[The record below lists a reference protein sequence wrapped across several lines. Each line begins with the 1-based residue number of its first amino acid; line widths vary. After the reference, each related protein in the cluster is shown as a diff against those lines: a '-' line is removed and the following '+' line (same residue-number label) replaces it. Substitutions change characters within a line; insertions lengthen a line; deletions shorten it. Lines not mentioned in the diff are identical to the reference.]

1 MLKAVLTL
9 VHLLGSDQ
17 LWLELGANL
26 PVNHLRSTSTA
37 MQPRILLLQARNADD
52 AARHEER
59 TSFARAAGVPE
70 EHVIPFDLLNETLT
84 LATVRRYDV
93 LMAGGSGDYYVS
105 KGNLPNSQA
114 VLEVLAEVVALGRP
128 TFASCFGFQLI
139 VKALGGEITYAP
151 AHTEVGTFPVTLTET
166 GRSDAL
172 FGALPNT
179 FLAQLGRK
187 DRATRLP
194 DSLLHLAG
202 SEKRSLPGLARAGSA
217 HLGHAVPPGAHEGR
231 KPGALPALYEWL
243 RHDDVG

>member
-1 MLKAVLTL
+1 M
-9 VHLLGSDQ
+9 
-17 LWLELGANL
+17 
-26 PVNHLRSTSTA
+26 P
-37 MQPRILLLQARNADD
+37 PRILLLQARHAAD

-70 EHVIPFDLLNETLT
+70 ADVIPFDLLTEKLT
-84 LATVRRYDV
+84 VANVRRYDV

-105 KGNLPNSQA
+105 KGNLPNSQM
-114 VLEVLAEVVALGRP
+114 VLDVLAEVVALGRP

-179 FLAQLGRK
+179 FRAQLGRK

-202 SEKRSLPGLARAGSA
+202 SENAPYQALRVPGRPIWATQFHPELTKEENLARFRRYMSGYASTMPAEALAATLRRFDHSPEANG
-217 HLGHAVPPGAHEGR
+217 LIGR
-231 KPGALPALYEWL
+231 FMQI
-243 RHDDVG
+243 VFS